1 MSLMPWGACAAVEN
15 KNDCE
20 KCDMLKVASM
30 RAEAPNGDPPLGV
43 VYPSNAEL
51 GRRLGVTGVTIGY
64 WRKEG
69 CPNTSVTAAR
79 AWMENNK
86 PRIGRHQAPLQD
98 ELPRPPIVLPS
109 EEDPYALVQR
119 LRDSEKAI
127 SGEIDGWLS
136 VTLPGL
142 VAERD
147 KAKGKVL
154 IATERKI
161 AIVNHRISALRK
173 EQRTA
178 IAALLAAERDIVKL
192 EYSRGKLISLD
203 SARDLVSSAIL
214 PIIIAVRRMPESGE
228 DDREKTRLRALS
240 ESLLAVAREAARE
253 FVQIKLAAA
262 GVSAA

>member
-1 MSLMPWGACAAVEN
+1 
-15 KNDCE
+15 
-20 KCDMLKVASM
+20 M

-147 KAKGKVL
+147 
-154 IATERKI
+154 ERKI

>member
-1 MSLMPWGACAAVEN
+1 
-15 KNDCE
+15 
-20 KCDMLKVASM
+20 M

-127 SGEIDGWLS
+127 SGEID
-136 VTLPGL
+136 
-142 VAERD
+142 D

-154 IATERKI
+154 ITTERKI